1 MSNSNTDR
9 QHQRA
14 LTALLGKGVA
24 VIGFGAA
31 CLVAP
36 SFLEPSSA
44 TASVAAV
51 LRMTGWLC
59 SGVGVA
65 LLGFRFCVQSKAKQL
80 SALPRRK
87 ASASAAS
94 YGHGVLGTEAS
105 PTGRGFPMA
114 SGPAPTLETKM
125 QAQADRRLQS

>member
-80 SALPRRK
+80 SALPRGK
-87 ASASAAS
+87 TSTAAAS
-94 YGHGVLGTEAS
+94 HGRGLLGPEAS

-114 SGPAPTLETKM
+114 SDTAPTLETKR
-125 QAQADRRLQS
+125 QAQADQRLQ